1 MQNQTWLASW
11 MQKMNNSAQY
21 MIISTCFFFKPFIIV
36 RFEDK
41 CLAWK
46 PTHKSKSYGR
56 GPQFYA
62 GSVSLKCRE
71 LFMPLH
77 FYLILQD
84 LSALGH
90 KIRYFFTVRQK
101 RKFRIFV
108 PWKPSLAI
116 SLVVLADKDGLE
128 LKILLYC
135 NACNLLLMILRWSE
149 FNKMKVGLGQV
160 LLSQL
165 RINGDI
171 K

>member
-1 MQNQTWLASW
+1 MKTNVLLGSLLTNLNLMGVGLNFTQ
-11 MQKMNNSAQY
+11 
-21 MIISTCFFFKPFIIV
+21 
-36 RFEDK
+36 
-41 CLAWK
+41 
-46 PTHKSKSYGR
+46 G
-56 GPQFYA
+56 QFHWN
-62 GSVSLKCRE
+62 VEE

-101 RKFRIFV
+101 RKFWIFV

-160 LLSQL
+160 LLSKL

>member
-21 MIISTCFFFKPFIIV
+21 MIISTCFFKPFIIV

-160 LLSQL
+160 LLSQA
-165 RINGDI
+165 
-171 K
+171 

>member
-21 MIISTCFFFKPFIIV
+21 MIISTCFFKPMLLWGLKTNVLLGSLLTNLNLMGVGLNF
-36 RFEDK
+36 
-41 CLAWK
+41 
-46 PTHKSKSYGR
+46 TQG
-56 GPQFYA
+56 QFHWN
-62 GSVSLKCRE
+62 VEE

-160 LLSQL
+160 LLSKL

>member
-21 MIISTCFFFKPFIIV
+21 MIISTCFFQTYIIV

-62 GSVSLKCRE
+62 GSVSLKCRRIIHALTF
-71 LFMPLH
+71 LFDT
-77 FYLILQD
+77 QD

-160 LLSQL
+160 LLSQA
-165 RINGDI
+165 
-171 K
+171 

>member
-1 MQNQTWLASW
+1 
-11 MQKMNNSAQY
+11 MNNSAQY
-21 MIISTCFFFKPFIIV
+21 MIISTCFFLDPILYYCTKV
-36 RFEDK
+36 WRQMS
-41 CLAWK
+41 CLSLL
-46 PTHKSKSYGR
+46 TNLNLMGVCLNFTQ
-56 GPQFYA
+56 GQFHWN
-62 GSVSLKCRE
+62 VEE

-160 LLSQL
+160 LLSKL